1 VKSDIIHNL
10 QEKLSAKMIQV
21 KNANET
27 QIKSVQ
33 VSLMTSLRQ
42 DLHVVMDQVKGDL
55 ASTSRRDMNQK
66 LQEV

>member
-10 QEKLSAKMIQV
+10 QEKLSAKMNQV

>member
-1 VKSDIIHNL
+1 
-10 QEKLSAKMIQV
+10 MIQV

>member
-1 VKSDIIHNL
+1 MKSDIIHNL
-10 QEKLSAKMIQV
+10 QEKLSAKMNQV